1 MSGFEANA
9 FQQGRS
15 IRDLDGLFEAGRWRF
30 ERVRRII

>member
-9 FQQGRS
+9 FQQW
-15 IRDLDGLFEAGRWRF
+15 RDVRNLDGLFEAGRWRF